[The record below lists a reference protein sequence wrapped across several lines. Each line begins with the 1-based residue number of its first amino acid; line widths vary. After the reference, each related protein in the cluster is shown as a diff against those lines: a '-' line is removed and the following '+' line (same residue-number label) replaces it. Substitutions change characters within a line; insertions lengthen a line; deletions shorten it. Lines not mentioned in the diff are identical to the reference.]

1 MNSIVL
7 EEFFEEIQKI
17 EDYIQHIEK
26 IDDFTKKYHYVKT
39 DTINS
44 IKQHLLK
51 YRTEK
56 KIFEYKSLII
66 SLYGLL
72 ENYISEIIQEHI
84 LNISNIFNS
93 YSDIPK
99 KLSQQHFTLSI
110 RLISILD
117 EKRYH
122 KYSDIDKYDILKILH
137 NCVID
142 KKNYNLN
149 KEAFIPSSGNLK
161 HSKIVESFNIIDI
174 KLDERLKINIEFKK
188 FLETIFVHIDHLNS
202 NELYE
207 KINDLVE
214 RRNEIAHSNNINNL
228 LSINEIRDYIV
239 FLRSYAKALY
249 DILLEKEI
257 EYEKLYSYKKID
269 NVINIFGNSILAFEL
284 EYDYIQKDDYIIVK
298 YDNSCYKKLK
308 ILELQ
313 KDNIPYQ
320 YLIANKKIKIAV
332 NLGSEFKIRT
342 NQEFYIKR
350 RDNMTNILRA
360 FINII
365 QNPIINLVDYYQ
377 GRNRINNSGKALENY
392 IQDVFAGTLNEDDEN
407 QRLQRLEEVFSYQGN
422 QNNPPDLILRSSD
435 AIEVKKLQSKNSAIA
450 LNSSYPKAK
459 LYASSPMITNAC
471 RSCED
476 WEEKDIIYTIGYT
489 DDNALKSLWLVY
501 GDCFCADREI
511 YERIKD
517 TISDGINSIPDVEFT
532 QTNELGKVKKVDPLG
547 ITDLRIRGMWH
558 IDNPNK
564 IFDYLYEFD
573 DEANF
578 QVICLMKTDKYNSM
592 PQEDRTMV
600 EDLNNDN
607 IIIQDVMI
615 KNPNN
620 PIQLIDAKL
629 ITFKVL

>member
-1 MNSIVL
+1 
-7 EEFFEEIQKI
+7 
-17 EDYIQHIEK
+17 
-26 IDDFTKKYHYVKT
+26 
-39 DTINS
+39 
-44 IKQHLLK
+44 
-51 YRTEK
+51 
-56 KIFEYKSLII
+56 
-66 SLYGLL
+66 
-72 ENYISEIIQEHI
+72 
-84 LNISNIFNS
+84 
-93 YSDIPK
+93 
-99 KLSQQHFTLSI
+99 
-110 RLISILD
+110 
-117 EKRYH
+117 
-122 KYSDIDKYDILKILH
+122 
-137 NCVID
+137 
-142 KKNYNLN
+142 
-149 KEAFIPSSGNLK
+149 
-161 HSKIVESFNIIDI
+161 
-174 KLDERLKINIEFKK
+174 
-188 FLETIFVHIDHLNS
+188 
-202 NELYE
+202 
-207 KINDLVE
+207 
-214 RRNEIAHSNNINNL
+214 
-228 LSINEIRDYIV
+228 
-239 FLRSYAKALY
+239 
-249 DILLEKEI
+249 
-257 EYEKLYSYKKID
+257 
-269 NVINIFGNSILAFEL
+269 
-284 EYDYIQKDDYIIVK
+284 
-298 YDNSCYKKLK
+298 
-308 ILELQ
+308 
-313 KDNIPYQ
+313 
-320 YLIANKKIKIAV
+320 
-332 NLGSEFKIRT
+332 
-342 NQEFYIKR
+342 
-350 RDNMTNILRA
+350 MTNILRA

-517 TISDGINSIPDVEFT
+517 TISGGINSIPDVEFT